1 MSQSCR
7 FTLGFL
13 IALAGSPWEPS
24 GRADLPVG
32 RTGSFTGAEKA
43 KKEPP
48 ALYAAAAAN
57 PPPAAATAS
66 VESPRKVLPAN
77 VGLDQGGKFG
87 HWGNEGEND
96 WVDDRWNKMES
107 GPFLSSSLQ
116 TPAGLALKAIAIRV
130 GDHGEGAVCF
140 DAGQL
145 NLKAGWIGGFL
156 QKSPKRFGIIEMP
169 RIDGEIVFESADG
182 PGWADATTR
191 YRGLYLR
198 GSRVVLS
205 YEVGN
210 ISVLDLPWIES
221 RADLNIFTRT
231 LELGSTPATH
241 RLTLVN
247 AKTNQITLASGASWT
262 QALWHQGT
270 KVTVVRLSGANV
282 ELVRLDKGLLAAHFP
297 AQPQTQRVKV
307 FIWSGD
313 EARLADFQAY
323 ADLASRPED
332 LSAWAKP
339 GPRRWSETITTRGNV
354 GRGPGPFIIDT
365 LALPYE
371 NPRRALLFVSGHD
384 FFSNGDAAICTLHG
398 DVWRVSGIDDRL
410 ESLRWTRLAAGLFQP
425 LGLRIVNDLVHV
437 IGRDQI
443 TRLQDF
449 NGDGEADFYENF
461 HNAIRTSDG
470 GHDFVACLESDR
482 AGNFY
487 YVDPLGLHRVSPNG
501 ASQETL
507 AAGWRNPNGL
517 SVSPDGAITVSP
529 QEGEWTPASLI
540 SEVKPGGWYGYG
552 GPKVTTD
559 RPLGYDPP
567 LCWIPR
573 YLDNSSGGE
582 VWVPRDR
589 WGALSGQLLHLS
601 YGRCQAMLVLRDV
614 ADGPPQGA
622 IVPLKGRFLSGIM
635 RGRFRQ
641 LDGHLYVSGLK
652 GWVTSALRDGC
663 LQRVRYTGEKFSLP
677 VAFRVQRNGLRLTF
691 SEPLDRAW
699 ANDPENYGLEQ
710 WNYRYAAEYGSKEY
724 SVLRPDVEGHDPVE
738 LRRATLLEDGR
749 TVFLEIADL
758 RPVMQFQVQYN
769 LADKAGATVR
779 GKLIATINRLGPTFE
794 PAAR

>member
-1 MSQSCR
+1 
-7 FTLGFL
+7 
-13 IALAGSPWEPS
+13 
-24 GRADLPVG
+24 
-32 RTGSFTGAEKA
+32 
-43 KKEPP
+43 
-48 ALYAAAAAN
+48 
-57 PPPAAATAS
+57 
-66 VESPRKVLPAN
+66 
-77 VGLDQGGKFG
+77 
-87 HWGNEGEND
+87 
-96 WVDDRWNKMES
+96 MES
-107 GPFLSSSLQ
+107 GPILSSSLQ
-116 TPAGLALKAIAIRV
+116 TPAGLALKSIAIRV
-130 GDHGEGAVCF
+130 GNHGEGAVCF

-169 RIDGEIVFESADG
+169 RLDGEIVFESADG
-182 PGWADATTR
+182 PAWANATAR
-191 YRGLYLR
+191 YRGLYLH
-198 GSRVVLS
+198 GSRVLLS

-210 ISVLDLPWIES
+210 MPVLDLPWIES
-221 RADLNIFTRT
+221 HADLKIFSRT
-231 LELGSTPATH
+231 LELGPTPAPH
-241 RLTLVN
+241 RLTLAN
-247 AKTNQITLASGASWT
+247 AKSNQITLASGASWT
-262 QALWHQGT
+262 QALWHQGK

-282 ELVRLDKGLLAAHFP
+282 ELVRLDKGVLAAIFP
-297 AQPQTQRVKV
+297 AHPQTQRVKV

-313 EARLADFQAY
+313 PTRLADFQTHS
-323 ADLASRPED
+323 DLAGRPED
-332 LSAWAKP
+332 LSVLAKP
-339 GPRRWSETITTRGNV
+339 GPRRWRETITTRGNV

-365 LALPYE
+365 LTLPYE
-371 NPRRALLFVSGHD
+371 NPWRALFFVSGHD

-398 DVWRVSGIDDRL
+398 DVWRVSGLDDRL
-410 ESLRWTRLAAGLFQP
+410 ESLRWTRLATGLFQP

-449 NGDGEADFYENF
+449 NDDGEADFYENF
-461 HNAIRTSDG
+461 HNAIQTSDG

-517 SVSPDGAITVSP
+517 SISPDGAITVSP

-552 GPKVTTD
+552 GPKVTND

-589 WGALSGQLLHLS
+589 WGALGGQLLHLS
-601 YGRCQAMLVLRDV
+601 YGRCQSMLVLRDV
-614 ADGPPQGA
+614 ADGPAQGA

-635 RGRFRQ
+635 RGRFRPQ
-641 LDGHLYVSGLK
+641 DGHLYVSGLK

-663 LQRVRYTGEKFSLP
+663 LQRVRYTGEKLSLP

-699 ANDPENYGLEQ
+699 ANDSENYGLEQ

-724 SVLRPDVEGHDPVE
+724 SVLRSEVEGHDPVE

-749 TVFLEIADL
+749 TVFLEVADL
-758 RPVMQFQVQYN
+758 KPAMQFQVQYN
-769 LADKAGATVR
+769 LADKDGATVR

-794 PAAR
+794 SGTR